1 MGNKAFHI
9 VMYPWFA
16 LGHLTAHLHIS
27 NKLAER
33 GYKISF
39 FIPNNTQPKLE
50 HFNLHPD
57 LINFI
62 SVNVPHVDGLPPG
75 AETTADVP
83 YSMQSLIMAAMDLTK
98 PTIEAFL
105 KDLKPNF
112 VFFDFAHWLP
122 ALARPLGIKCIH
134 YCIISPATIG
144 YLLSPARR
152 LSEKHLNPP
161 DLMEPPLGFPLSSIK
176 LSAHEARE
184 LSNASVK
191 EYGIGVSFT
200 QRLLTSFTECDAICF
215 KSCNEIEGPYS
226 DYLENQFKKPVI
238 LAGPVVP
245 EQPTSTLEEQWAK
258 WLDNFKAK
266 TVIFCA
272 FGSECVL
279 KSDQFQELVLGL
291 ELTGMPFFA
300 ALKPPVGAQ
309 TIESALPEGFQ
320 RRTEERGVVHGGWV
334 QQQLIL
340 GHPSVG
346 CFVTHCGSGSL
357 SEAMVNDCQLVLM
370 PHVGDQIINARLMGG
385 DLKVGVEVEKGEE
398 DGNFTREGVCKAI
411 RSVME
416 VDGEVGKEVMVNHAK
431 WKEFLLSKGLESS
444 YMDSFIQKL
453 HVSIAI
459 SFLN

>member
-1 MGNKAFHI
+1 MNCRIFSFWNYSNLQRSVPFVKGSLHTQTHTYSYMENKTFHI
-9 VMYPWFA
+9 AMYPWFA
-16 LGHLTAHLHIS
+16 MGHLTSYLHIS

-33 GYKISF
+33 GHKISF
-39 FIPNNTQPKLE
+39 IIPSNTQPKVE
-50 HFNLHPD
+50 HFNLHSD

-75 AETTADVP
+75 TETTADVP
-83 YSMQSLIMAAMDLTK
+83 YPLHSLVMTAMDLTK
-98 PTIEAFL
+98 PIIQACLE
-105 KDLKPNF
+105 DLKPNF
-112 VFFDFAHWLP
+112 VFFDFTHWLP

-134 YCIISPATIG
+134 YCTISPATVG

-152 LSEKHLNPP
+152 LCDKHLNPA

-176 LSAHEARE
+176 
-184 LSNASVK
+184 
-191 EYGIGVSFT
+191 
-200 QRLLTSFTECDAICF
+200 
-215 KSCNEIEGPYS
+215 
-226 DYLENQFKKPVI
+226 FKKPVI

-266 TVIFCA
+266 TVIFCT
-272 FGSECVL
+272 FGSECML
-279 KSDQFQELVLGL
+279 KKDEFQELVVGL

-300 ALKPPVGAQ
+300 ALKTPVGTE

-357 SEAMVNDCQLVLM
+357 SEAMVNDCQLVLI

-411 RSVME
+411 RLIMN
-416 VDGEVGKEVMVNHAK
+416 VDGEVGKEVMANHAK
-431 WKEFLLSKGLESS
+431 WKDFLLSEGLESS
-444 YMDSFIQKL
+444 YIDSFIQKL
-453 HVSIAI
+453 HG
-459 SFLN
+459 LLEY